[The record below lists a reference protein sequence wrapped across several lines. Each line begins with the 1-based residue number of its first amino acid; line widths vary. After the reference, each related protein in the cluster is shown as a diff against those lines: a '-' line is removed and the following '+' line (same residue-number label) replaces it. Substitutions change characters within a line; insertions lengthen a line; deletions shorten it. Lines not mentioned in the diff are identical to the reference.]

1 LKLTPTGR
9 WTTLLAVPL
18 AGALLLGACGGD
30 DDDASGSGGDS
41 ELSGEILVSGSST
54 VEPITSLV
62 GESFFEENPG
72 VDVVVEGPGTGDGF
86 KKFCAGETDISDA
99 SRQIKDEEIALCEEA
114 GIEYVEIPV
123 AYDAISVITSSNN
136 DAVECLTFEDQYGL
150 VGPESNDVGTWAD
163 AKEITATSDLPDA
176 PIEIFA
182 PGEESGT
189 FDSYVEL
196 VLEDLTAE
204 RLGEDY
210 DGPPTRD
217 YGGLADD
224 NQIIAGIQST
234 DTSYGWVGFAFADLA
249 DVKKLEVDGGDGC
262 VAPSAETVEDG
273 TYPISRT
280 LYIYVSKN
288 KLEGNDALAAFVDF
302 YLDNPDFVTE
312 ADYINLDE
320 ATADE
325 ARTAWDEAT
334 A

>member
-1 LKLTPTGR
+1 M
-9 WTTLLAVPL
+9 LAVPL
-18 AGALLLGACGGD
+18 AGAMLLGACSSD
-30 DDDASGSGGDS
+30 DDDSASDDSSSASGD
-41 ELSGEILVSGSST
+41 LSGSIQISGSST
-54 VEPITSLV
+54 VEPITALV
-62 GESFFEENPG
+62 GESFNDENPG

-86 KKFCAGETDISDA
+86 QKFCAGETDISDA

-136 DAVECLTFEDQYGL
+136 DAVECLTFEDQWGL
-150 VGPESNDVGTWAD
+150 VGPESDDVDTWAAASD
-163 AKEITATSDLPDA
+163 VIETSDLPDA
-176 PIEIFA
+176 PLEIFA

-196 VLEDLTAE
+196 VLEGITEE

-224 NQIIAGIQST
+224 NQIISGIQST
-234 DTSYGWVGFAFADLA
+234 DTSFGWVGFAFADQA
-249 DVKKLEVDGGDGC
+249 DVKKLEVDGGEGC

-302 YLDNPDFVTE
+302 YLANPDFVTE

-320 ATADE
+320 TTAEE
-325 ARTAWDEAT
+325 AQSAWDEAS